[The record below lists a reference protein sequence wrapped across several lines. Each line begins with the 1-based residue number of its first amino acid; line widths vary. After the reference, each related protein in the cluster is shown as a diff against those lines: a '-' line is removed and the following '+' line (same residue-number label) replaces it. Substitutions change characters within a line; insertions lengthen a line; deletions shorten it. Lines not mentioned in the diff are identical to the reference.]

1 MNTIS
6 AIDKEWIES
15 YTAIVLKAD
24 PPQELAEGYDVSILL
39 AVDVFSYAS
48 KALSFISDDP
58 KVRVL
63 EVMRYGQ
70 ILWDYLCDFVE
81 TTDSAI
87 VCQKIGFLSAAIM
100 ISQRNSDQW
109 FKDAI
114 QDAAAQIIKER
125 GSELLKDPVPVYST
139 MDKDE
144 VDRIIDQCD
153 SNLVTE
159 FFELFK
165 EIKVFYVDPEKYDDP
180 ADVERHRKM
189 MAIFN
194 KMTQDSDK

>member
-24 PPQELAEGYDVSILL
+24 PPQDLAEGYDVSILL

-48 KALSFISDDP
+48 KALSFINDDP

-100 ISQRNSDQW
+100 VSQWNSDQW
-109 FKDAI
+109 FKDAV
-114 QDAAAQIIKER
+114 QDATAQIIKER
-125 GSELLKDPVPVYST
+125 GSELLKDPVPVYPT

-165 EIKVFYVDPEKYDDP
+165 EIKVFYVDPEKYNDP
-180 ADVERHRKM
+180 ADAERHRKM